1 MGESGCTRAWVA
13 VHHIFIVVEC
23 SPMSTLQAEIG
34 IHRVGMG
41 AARFLHLRPD
51 ARFRRDA
58 ALGYL
63 QTEFTYGRIDVP
75 KPPVLRLWATLV
87 QGYRVPTSLALPPLR
102 QTLAQAQQK
111 NISAVSKSIDSYCGR
126 LLWQLPSALGH
137 DALGG
142 LVTQVA
148 RRWVVG
154 YTGDRPPF

>member
-1 MGESGCTRAWVA
+1 
-13 VHHIFIVVEC
+13 
-23 SPMSTLQAEIG
+23 
-34 IHRVGMG
+34 MG

-75 KPPVLRLWATLV
+75 QPPVLRLWATLV

-111 NISAVSKSIDSYCGR
+111 NISAGSKSIDSYCGR